1 MILDVLDH
9 AAKYESLS
17 PYFAD
22 AFAFLRREDLRDLP
36 DGQYEIQGRCL
47 FATVVHQN
55 GRSVEDAK
63 LEAHDEYIDIQFVI
77 QGNEQMGWKSRG
89 DITVSAEKPEEYPDV
104 YFYDEA
110 PVSWNTVLPGAFA
123 IFFPEDA
130 HMPLISD
137 DKIHKV
143 ILKVAVNP

>member
-9 AAKYESLS
+9 AAKYEALS

-22 AFAFLRREDLRDLP
+22 AFAFLRRDDLRELA
-36 DGQYEIQGRCL
+36 DGQYEIVGRSL

-55 GRSVEDAK
+55 GKAVEEAK

-77 QGNEQMGWKSRG
+77 QGTEQMGWKSRG
-89 DITVSAEKPEEYPDV
+89 EIVVPAEKPEEFPDV
-104 YFYDEA
+104 YFYDDL
-110 PVSWNTVLPGAFA
+110 PVSWNTVLPGSFA

-130 HMPLISD
+130 HMPLISND
-137 DKIHKV
+137 EIHKV
-143 ILKVAVNP
+143 ILKVAVSQ